1 MAKAQ
6 RPRLDVLLVERGLV
20 DSRQKAQGL
29 ILSGKVLVN
38 DTPVTKAGTRLKP
51 DVAIRIKGAPLPFVS
66 RGGLKL
72 QAALDAF
79 GVSVDDRVCADL
91 GASTGGF
98 TDCLL
103 QRGAAKVHA
112 VDVGYGQLAWSLR
125 QDPRVQ
131 VWERTNAR
139 HLDTL
144 GEPIELLVGDL
155 SFISLRKIL
164 PAVARLAA
172 PGADCVLLVKPQFEV
187 GREGLAKG
195 GLVRDV
201 GLRDAAVAAVLDD
214 AVAAGFDAKGQI
226 ESPITGAKSGNV
238 EFLVWLV
245 APLEQPA
252 DPR

>member
-1 MAKAQ
+1 
-6 RPRLDVLLVERGLV
+6 
-20 DSRQKAQGL
+20 
-29 ILSGKVLVN
+29 
-38 DTPVTKAGTRLKP
+38 
-51 DVAIRIKGAPLPFVS
+51 
-66 RGGLKL
+66 
-72 QAALDAF
+72 
-79 GVSVDDRVCADL
+79 
-91 GASTGGF
+91 
-98 TDCLL
+98 LL